1 MPAGEPQQELTPA
14 SLDSGEDRTA
24 RHGLVSYIQLRRK
37 DKMQL
42 RLLRYNDPGIQTVGV
57 YAELMVLERAPE
69 MVRPGRRQVPGRL
82 TLGEKHGLT
91 RK

>member
-1 MPAGEPQQELTPA
+1 
-14 SLDSGEDRTA
+14 
-24 RHGLVSYIQLRRK
+24 
-37 DKMQL
+37 MQL